1 MALELRKTR
10 PEDLPAVVRL
20 VREFAEYENLLKFC
34 DVTEDALGTAMFGKS
49 AIVEGLV
56 AVENDEI
63 IGYALFYPNFASFRG
78 QRGLYLEDIYIS
90 AGHRR
95 SGVGVALLR
104 QVARTAAEQGAARID
119 FQVLN
124 WNVSAVAFYE
134 RLGAIRDDDERHMKF
149 TDRAFQELAGIV

>member
-1 MALELRKTR
+1 
-10 PEDLPAVVRL
+10 
-20 VREFAEYENLLKFC
+20 
-34 DVTEDALGTAMFGKS
+34 
-49 AIVEGLV
+49 V